1 MVLDWTNWTFWVT
14 AIALVPFGVCLRDI
28 YAQWRFHKVRKGVRD
43 DLREVDDLTRRVR
56 AATERLNKVNEKG

>member
-14 AIALVPFGVCLRDI
+14 AIALVAFGVCLRDI